1 MTTTTTHAFDTAI
14 DLAHNGDGHYVGQT
28 TPEFANM
35 VGPFGG
41 VTAAAI
47 VRAISDHPDRIGDP
61 VALTVNYL
69 APVSDGSFDVAV
81 RAVRTNRTNQHWVA
95 EVSQDHGVTTT
106 ATAVFGVRRDAW
118 SDTEVTMP
126 EVPGPESLSHTT
138 LPGPV
143 PWMRNYDMHYA
154 EGAVPTD
161 SVESPSSTTTLWVRQ
176 RPARA
181 LDFAALTAL
190 TDVFFPRVFLRR
202 GRMLP
207 AGTISLTTYF
217 HVDSAELDRQGTDY
231 VLAHAH
237 AQRFA
242 RGYFDQSAQIWGRD
256 GTLLATSHQIVYYK
270 D

>member
-1 MTTTTTHAFDTAI
+1 MTTTLHSFDSAI
-14 DLAHNGDGHYVGQT
+14 DLADNGIGQYIGHT
-28 TPEFANM
+28 SPEYANM

-47 VRAISDHPDRIGDP
+47 IRAIERHPDRIGEP

-69 APVSDGSFDVAV
+69 APVTDGSFDITV
-81 RAVRTNRTNQHWVA
+81 RAARTNRSNQHWTA
-95 EVSQDHGVTTT
+95 EVAQEHGLTTT

-118 SDTEVTMP
+118 SDTEATMP
-126 EVPGPESLSHTT
+126 TVPDPESTTHTT

-154 EGAVPTD
+154 DGAVPTEPA
-161 SVESPSSTTTLWVRQ
+161 ESASSTTTLWVRQ

-181 LDFAALTAL
+181 LDFAALSAL
-190 TDVFFPRVFLRR
+190 SDVFYPRVFLRR

-217 HVDSAELDRQGTDY
+217 HLDGAELARQGTDY
-231 VLAHAH
+231 VLASAH

-242 RGYFDQSAQIWGRD
+242 RGYFDQTAQIWGRD
-256 GTLLATSHQIVYYK
+256 ATLLATSHQIVYYK

>member
-1 MTTTTTHAFDTAI
+1 
-14 DLAHNGDGHYVGQT
+14 
-28 TPEFANM
+28 
-35 VGPFGG
+35 
-41 VTAAAI
+41 
-47 VRAISDHPDRIGDP
+47 
-61 VALTVNYL
+61 
-69 APVSDGSFDVAV
+69 
-81 RAVRTNRTNQHWVA
+81 
-95 EVSQDHGVTTT
+95 
-106 ATAVFGVRRDAW
+106 
-118 SDTEVTMP
+118 MP

-138 LPGPV
+138 LPGPPV

-161 SVESPSSTTTLWVRQ
+161 SEESPSSTTTLWVRQ

-237 AQRFA
+237 AHRFA
-242 RGYFDQSAQIWGRD
+242 RGYFDQSAQIWGGRD
-256 GTLLATSHQIVYYK
+256 GGALLATSHQIVYYK

>member
-1 MTTTTTHAFDTAI
+1 MTTTLHSFDNAI
-14 DLAHNGDGHYVGQT
+14 DLADNGIGRYVGQT
-28 TPEFANM
+28 TPAYANM

-47 VRAISDHPDRIGDP
+47 IRAIERHPDRIGEP

-69 APVSDGSFDVAV
+69 APVTDGSFDITV
-81 RAVRTNRTNQHWVA
+81 RAARTNRTNQHWTA
-95 EVSQDHGVTTT
+95 EVAQEHGVTTT

-118 SDTEVTMP
+118 SDTEATMP
-126 EVPGPESLSHTT
+126 SAPDPESMTHTT

-143 PWMRNYDMHYA
+143 RWMRNYDMHYVD
-154 EGAVPTD
+154 GGLPTEPT
-161 SVESPSSTTTLWVRQ
+161 ESASSTTTLWVRQ

-181 LDFAALTAL
+181 LDFAGLTAL
-190 TDVFFPRVFLRR
+190 SDVFYPRVFLRR

-217 HVDSAELDRQGTDY
+217 HVDGAELAAQGTDY
-231 VLAHAH
+231 VLASAH
-237 AQRFA
+237 AQRYA
-242 RGYFDQSAQIWGRD
+242 RGFFDQTAQIWGCD
-256 GTLLATSHQIVYYK
+256 ATLLATSHQIVYYK

>member
-1 MTTTTTHAFDTAI
+1 MTTTTHAFDTAI
-14 DLAHNGDGHYVGQT
+14 RLSDNSIGHFTGQT
-28 TPEFANM
+28 SAEFANM

-47 VRAISDHPDRIGDP
+47 VRAIEEHPDRIGDP

-69 APVSDGSFDVAV
+69 APVTDGSFDITV
-81 RAVRTNRTNQHWVA
+81 RAARTNRTNQHWTA
-95 EVSQDHGVTTT
+95 EVAQEHGTTTT

-118 SDTEVTMP
+118 SDTEVAMP
-126 EVPGPESLSHTT
+126 SVAEPESPSNTT

-143 PWMRNYDMHYA
+143 PWMRNYDMRYV
-154 EGAVPTD
+154 EGQVPTGPD
-161 SVESPSSTTTLWVRQ
+161 ESASSTTTLWVRQ
-176 RPARA
+176 HPARV
-181 LDFAALTAL
+181 LDFAALSAL
-190 TDVFFPRVFLRR
+190 SDVFYPRVFLRR
-202 GRMLP
+202 GRMVP

-217 HVDSAELDRQGTDY
+217 HVDADELAHQGTDY
-231 VLAHAH
+231 VLASAQ

-242 RGYFDQSAQIWGRD
+242 RGYFDQTAQIWGRD

>member
-1 MTTTTTHAFDTAI
+1 MTTTTTHPFDTAI
-14 DLAHNGDGHYVGQT
+14 SLSDNGIGHYTGRT
-28 TPEFANM
+28 TAEYANM

-47 VRAISDHPDRIGDP
+47 VRAISQHPDRVGEP

-69 APVSDGSFDVAV
+69 APVSDGTFDIAV
-81 RAVRTNRTNQHWVA
+81 RAARTNRTNQHWIA
-95 EVSQDHGVTTT
+95 EVSQEHGITTT

-118 SDTEVTMP
+118 SDTELTMP
-126 EVPGPESLSHTT
+126 DVPDPESIAHTT
-138 LPGPV
+138 VPGPV
-143 PWMRNYDMHYA
+143 PWMRNFDMYYV
-154 EGAVPTD
+154 EGGVPTD
-161 SVESPSSTTTLWVRQ
+161 AAESSSSTTTLWVRQ

-181 LDFAALTAL
+181 LDFAALSAI
-190 TDVFFPRVFLRR
+190 TDIFYPRVFLRR

-217 HVDSAELDRQGTDY
+217 HVDGTELAEQGTDY
-231 VLAHAH
+231 VLASAQ

-242 RGYFDQSAQIWGRD
+242 RGYFDQTAQIWGRD